1 MIFVVFDPSPL
12 TVCINCSFLHLF
24 SYTSPWGPFF
34 CNGGPLRWRPFAMT
48 DLWDGGPLR
57 WRTRITT
64 IQSDHKPLE
73 AIFRKP
79 ISGTTPRLQRMLLQL
94 LKFQLNIEYLPGKK
108 IYLADTLSRSYLETP
123 LTPAEL
129 NVNDDIEVTV
139 HTIIHV
145 APISD
150 RMMTVFRDA
159 TQQDHTLSQL
169 RTS

>member
-1 MIFVVFDPSPL
+1 
-12 TVCINCSFLHLF
+12 
-24 SYTSPWGPFF
+24 
-34 CNGGPLRWRPFAMT
+34 
-48 DLWDGGPLR
+48 
-57 WRTRITT
+57 
-64 IQSDHKPLE
+64 
-73 AIFRKP
+73 
-79 ISGTTPRLQRMLLQL
+79 MLLQL